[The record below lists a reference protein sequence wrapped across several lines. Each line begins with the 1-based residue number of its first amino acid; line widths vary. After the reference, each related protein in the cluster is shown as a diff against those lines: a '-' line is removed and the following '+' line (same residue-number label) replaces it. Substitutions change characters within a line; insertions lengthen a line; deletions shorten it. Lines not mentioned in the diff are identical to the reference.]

1 MNSDVPPSSTDISSP
16 SVKKA
21 LSLPQCLLVF
31 FLAALFPPCCST
43 YVLSPPPPPPPLQQ
57 QTRRDFAAATF
68 AGIATGLVA
77 PARPSWAAKTW
88 ISGKSDPNDKPKKD
102 AGDRTGTKKDIK
114 FLRCLS
120 NCVSD
125 CTTPTGGRGKD
136 RDECSTECQDDC
148 CQTYEQ
154 CTCVLNPNLT

>member
-1 MNSDVPPSSTDISSP
+1 MLRRVLLLVAILRSP
-16 SVKKA
+16 SLAYVVHSSDRRA
-21 LSLPQCLLVF
+21 FGAAGAGLATASL
-31 FLAALFPPCCST
+31 
-43 YVLSPPPPPPPLQQ
+43 
-57 QTRRDFAAATF
+57 
-68 AGIATGLVA
+68 
-77 PARPSWAAKTW
+77 RPEASRAAKLW

-102 AGDRTGTKKDIK
+102 ANDRSGTKKDIK

-136 RDECSTECQDDC
+136 RDECAIECQDDC

-154 CTCVLNPNLT
+154 CTCVLNPNLV